1 MGEVHLSHHL
11 DARRRERRTP
21 LPRLRPPSRPSGCV
35 SPMVWV
41 HPRCLPGARLRC
53 STCTRNAS
61 RPHLAGGGARAARV
75 QVHLSWMRDAP
86 VSRPGASLMDERC
99 TRLVFDV
106 HPGGIGDALLLLLL
120 DPITGESSASPAS

>member
-86 VSRPGASLMDERC
+86 VSCSTCTQEGSATPFSCFSSTPSRERAPPL
-99 TRLVFDV
+99 RHL
-106 HPGGIGDALLLLLL
+106 A
-120 DPITGESSASPAS
+120 A